1 MPKAS
6 QLLGLKEIRSTPSLI
21 LKDLKEVDLPNSVQ
35 CQHHKEVLR
44 YEPATSKSETQELLS
59 CFMLVVIKTSSV

>member
-1 MPKAS
+1 MFRFYF
-6 QLLGLKEIRSTPSLI
+6 LLRLKEIRSTPSSI
-21 LKDLKEVDLPNSVQ
+21 LKHLKEVDLPNSVK

-44 YEPATSKSETQELLS
+44 YEPATSKCETQELLL